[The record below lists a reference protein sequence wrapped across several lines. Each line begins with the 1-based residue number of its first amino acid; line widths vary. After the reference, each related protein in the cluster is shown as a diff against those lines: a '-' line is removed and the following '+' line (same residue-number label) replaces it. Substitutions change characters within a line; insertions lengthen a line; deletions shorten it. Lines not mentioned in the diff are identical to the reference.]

1 MAGLAGGVWVCC
13 SSVVGA
19 ATTPDA
25 GEFPGS
31 QRQLLSAIQEA
42 FPHDRDGGLSPLRLS
57 PALVFPAEAREYPRW
72 HEDEEEVTRLLASRE
87 LTVSPAVKP
96 TFPPPSSML
105 APLGTQVEPP
115 LRLAQAMGGAP
126 GGTRKNP
133 QWMAYPDEPTLLRPS
148 RTLTM
153 PGAAGAGRPPV
164 PGTVIVPT
172 VSEETE
178 DIVDG
183 GFVPGSAAAPSAT
196 AATTGQAAG
205 EVQPSRGLA
214 GTGWEIPPI
223 RWGGNLGYSIQKS
236 TVSGAES
243 TTSNSSQGVFANLNM
258 ASYIYAPWFA
268 TVNGRIGITT
278 SNSSSSSDAASSGGD
293 TAGSSN
299 IIGGGDINMFSS
311 SRFPFRAYF
320 DRTDSRVTGTLVAQD
335 YINTRVGLT
344 QNYRAE
350 DNISTSSFML
360 DRSVVETSLGRK
372 DTVTALTGNY
382 STQTG
387 IWQHNA
393 NARYSLGE
401 RDGTNEQATLMG
413 FNTSHNAIF
422 SDTANLG
429 TTINYSDNDIRTS
442 DSVGGLSVN
451 RGRFLQ
457 LYSFGSWMPEFEDL
471 DDLPLTLNGGLRYNS
486 QETQFGDSKL
496 SAQTIGGN
504 LSALYR
510 FNNNLTTSLN
520 TAMNQITL
528 STGESRLLTLVGS
541 NVNYVGDPLSF
552 GNFSYNWN
560 VGGNANWQSGGGE
573 APATSQ
579 FGVLATHAL
588 ARAYSLDSGHT
599 LSLTYSQS
607 INATSSQSI
616 GSSQSLSNT
625 LSANYGVYSGERFSG
640 SLSGMLS
647 DVNTTGANAQHY
659 TTLNLGVVAQGQLTQ
674 QSSLNMNLMFNW
686 SDQSNQTLD
695 AFGLEQTQNTERMT
709 LNGSVNYN
717 HNRFADVRG
726 LRYNLLFVADS
737 RLRDERLFGNVDAQQ
752 EKARLSLTNRL
763 DYSIGL
769 LNFRLSLVNSEAGG
783 KKNALLFFQVTRQF
797 GSY

>member
-1 MAGLAGGVWVCC
+1 MAGLAGGVWVC
-13 SSVVGA
+13 SSAVCA

-31 QRQLLSAIQEA
+31 ERQLLSAIQEA
-42 FPHDRDGGLSPLRLS
+42 FPHDRDGGFSPLRLS
-57 PALVFPAEAREYPRW
+57 PALVFPAEASEYPRW
-72 HEDEEEVTRLLASRE
+72 HEGEEEVTQLLASRE
-87 LTVSPAVKP
+87 LSVSPAAKP

-105 APLGTQVEPP
+105 APLGNQVEPL

-126 GGTRKNP
+126 GGARKSP

-164 PGTVIVPT
+164 PGTVIIPT

-178 DIVDG
+178 DVVDG
-183 GFVPGSAAAPSAT
+183 GFVPGPSATPSAT
-196 AATTGQAAG
+196 AGQAVG
-205 EVQPSRGLA
+205 EVKPSRGLA

-223 RWGGNLGYSIQKS
+223 RWGGSLGYSVQKS
-236 TVSGAES
+236 TVSGADS
-243 TTSNSSQGVFANLNM
+243 TTSSSSQGLFANLNM

-268 TVNGRIGITT
+268 TVNGHIGVTNST
-278 SNSSSSSDAASSGGD
+278 SSSSSDATSTGGD
-293 TAGSSN
+293 NSGASN
-299 IIGGGDINMFSS
+299 IVGGGDINMFSS

-335 YINTRVGLT
+335 YINTRFGLT

-360 DRSVVETSLGRK
+360 DRSTVETSLGRK
-372 DTVTALTGNY
+372 DTVTALNGNY

-393 NARYSLGE
+393 NARYSLGQ
-401 RDGTNEQATLMG
+401 RDGTNEQARLMG
-413 FNTSHNAIF
+413 FNTSHNAVF
-422 SDTANLG
+422 SETANLS
-429 TTINYSDNDIRTS
+429 TTVNYSDNDIRTS
-442 DSVGGLSVN
+442 DSLGGLSVN

-471 DDLPLTLNGGLRYNS
+471 DDLPLTLSGGLRYNS

-496 SAQTIGGN
+496 SAQTVGGN
-504 LSALYR
+504 LSGLYR
-510 FNNNLTTSLN
+510 FSNNLTTSLN

-541 NVNYVGDPLSF
+541 NVNYVGNPLSF

-560 VGGNANWQSGGGE
+560 VGGNANWQSGAGE
-573 APATSQ
+573 TPASSQ
-579 FGVLATHAL
+579 FGVLASHAL
-588 ARAYSLDSGHT
+588 GRTYSFDNGQT
-599 LSLTYSQS
+599 LSLSYSQS
-607 INATSSQSI
+607 INANNNQLI

-625 LSANYGVYSGERFSG
+625 LSANFGMYSGDRFSG

-686 SDQSNQTLD
+686 SDQSNRTLD

-717 HNRFADVRG
+717 HNRFANVRG
-726 LRYNLLFVADS
+726 LRYNMLFVADS

-752 EKARLSLTNRL
+752 DKARLSLTNRL